1 MDANKFSEEDKEKV
15 TEFLNLVA
23 THARFNLDTNELINY
38 FKALAYMQQKIL
50 PKIDAHILEV
60 KKVVENN
67 SQEDKE

>member
-23 THARFNLDTNELINY
+23 THARFDLDTNELINY